1 MEQAQGIAAGVTY
14 GGIYWAYYPDKLA
27 FSHKNTVTA
36 GPSRG
41 MQFLQHTVLRPAVAF
56 TAVGLTFAGVESFLE
71 ELKGSHHKDPWNA
84 AYAGAAAGLVLGGFF
99 TRRMDYASM
108 TGLATGLLMGVLELN
123 GSNMVCDPV
132 TEAAKKFPTTLPTKF
147 EESTNLAELKD
158 KYPGYKQH

>member
-1 MEQAQGIAAGVTY
+1 
-14 GGIYWAYYPDKLA
+14 
-27 FSHKNTVTA
+27 
-36 GPSRG
+36 